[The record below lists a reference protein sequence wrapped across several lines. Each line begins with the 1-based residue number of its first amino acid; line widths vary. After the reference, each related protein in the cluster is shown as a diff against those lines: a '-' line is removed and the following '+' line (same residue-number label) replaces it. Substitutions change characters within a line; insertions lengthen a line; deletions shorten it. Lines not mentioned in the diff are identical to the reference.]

1 MSELELI
8 NHLKSIVLI
17 VRNLSFIKANE
28 HHLIKC
34 FKLMDIIISLM
45 VDLVDVEVTQ
55 NCLDIVTNLGKH
67 IILSDVAFGSELVNS
82 LFSLLGMA

>member
-1 MSELELI
+1 
-8 NHLKSIVLI
+8 VLI
-17 VRNLSFIKANE
+17 VRNLSFVKANE

-55 NCLDIVTNLGKH
+55 NCLDILTNLGKH
-67 IILSDVAFGSELVNS
+67 VILAETAFGSELVNS
-82 LFSLLGMA
+82 IFTLISIV